1 MNTTRILQS
10 SSIISI
16 CLAMSIGI
24 NAQDAYAQAREGN
37 VAAGVPDI
45 IVTALKR
52 SESIQDVPATITAF
66 SQQDVE
72 TRQINGLTDLISL
85 VPSLQVG
92 YTFGSNSLALRGIST
107 NLTSGFEDPSVAVH
121 INGVYQ
127 ARSHA
132 LNLALMDL
140 ERVEVLSGPQGTLY
154 GRNAT
159 GGVINYILRRPTDQM
174 EAEITAKIGNYESY
188 GLKGHISGPINDTVS
203 FRISGLWDNRDKG
216 FIKNV
221 LPGASKSSFHEEKIV
236 GIRGVLAFQPTETLE
251 IDLEG
256 SFASTRSSFQPTA
269 LGPSLNATRQ
279 AQMGNQTFEPRKVAA
294 KFPGRNDSKDYSAS
308 ATIRWDMSDDVKLT
322 SITAYKKYKNNMD
335 LDLESS
341 PGDLQDVFNQYH
353 SDTYTQELNLNT
365 VMFDGRLN
373 SVFGIFY
380 FHDNVFG
387 ATQLFGDTLALFGF
401 GTTYTKFFDADN
413 FLRSR
418 SISFF
423 TDQTLNVTDK
433 LRLLG
438 GVRYNEDKKKTT
450 NRRIA
455 NCLAE
460 IVNDQKFT
468 AWTPKAGLQYD
479 VTDNIMAYGNYQ
491 KGFKAGGVAMGT
503 CGNAFEPETIKGFEI
518 GLKTQLFDNRVRF
531 NIAGYWYKYGNIQVQ
546 KTLGTVGGFTVQ
558 NAAQSKIKGIEASL
572 DAEIVDRLQLSVSG
586 MVQSAK
592 YTDFVNCNN
601 RAFLGACSS
610 LDPRP
615 VTDPSRNEQLSG
627 NWLNRAA
634 PYSLNVGLQYTA
646 DVGGGEL
653 VLRGESYWS
662 GKVRYSEFD
671 APLLTQSAYSLQNA
685 YLTYTPE
692 SEKFTFR
699 LFAKNIAN
707 KDHFATA
714 YFNGFTAQDQAVW
727 AEPRTFGAEA
737 SYRF

>member
-1 MNTTRILQS
+1 MYKARILRS
-10 SSIISI
+10 SSLMPL
-16 CLAMSIGI
+16 CLALSIG
-24 NAQDAYAQAREGN
+24 AGAKHVSAQAPADGTP
-37 VAAGVPDI
+37 VGVQDI

-52 SESIQDVPATITAF
+52 SESIQDVPATIAAF

-85 VPSLQVG
+85 VPSMQVG
-92 YTFGSNSLALRGIST
+92 YTYGSNSLALRGIST

-121 INGVYQ
+121 VNGVYQ

-159 GGVINYILRRPTDQM
+159 GGVINYILRRPTDEM
-174 EAEITAKIGNYESY
+174 EAEITGKIGNYESY
-188 GLKGHISGPINDTVS
+188 GLKGHISGPISDTVG

-236 GIRGVLAFQPTETLE
+236 GIRGVLAFQPTDTLQ

-269 LGPSLNATRQ
+269 LGPSLNATRA
-279 AQMGNQTFEPRKVAA
+279 AQMAGQTFEPRKVAA

-308 ATIRWDMSDDVKLT
+308 ATIRWDVSDDVKLT
-322 SITAYKKYKNNMD
+322 SISAYKKYKNNMD

-365 VMFDGRLN
+365 VMFDDRLN

-380 FHDNVFG
+380 FHDNAFG
-387 ATQLFGDTLALFGF
+387 ATQIFGNPFG
-401 GTTYTKFFDADN
+401 GPYAKFFDTDN
-413 FLRSR
+413 FLKSR

-423 TDQTLNVTDK
+423 TDQTLNVTDR

-450 NRRIA
+450 NRRIP

-460 IVNDQKFT
+460 IFKDQKFT

-491 KGFKAGGVAMGT
+491 KGFKAGGVALGT
-503 CGNAFEPETIKGFEI
+503 CGNDFEPESIKGFEV

-546 KTLGTVGGFTVQ
+546 KTLGTAGGFTVQ
-558 NAAQSKIKGIEASL
+558 NAAESKIKGIEASL
-572 DAEIVDRLQLSVSG
+572 DAEIVDRLQLSISG

-601 RAFLGACSS
+601 RAFLGACSAA
-610 LDPRP
+610 DPRP
-615 VTDPSRNEQLSG
+615 VTDPTRNQDLSG

-646 DVGGGEL
+646 DVAGGEL

-662 GKVRYSEFD
+662 GKDGYSEFD
-671 APLLTQSAYSLQNA
+671 APLLTQSAYSVQNA

-692 SEKFTFR
+692 SEKFTLR

-707 KDHFATA
+707 KDYYATA

>member
-1 MNTTRILQS
+1 MYKAGVLRS
-10 SSIISI
+10 SSLIPI
-16 CLAMSIGI
+16 CLALSVGMG
-24 NAQDAYAQAREGN
+24 ATDASAQARADS
-37 VAAGVPDI
+37 AAGGVEEI
-45 IVTALKR
+45 VVTALKR
-52 SESIQDVPATITAF
+52 SENIQDVPATIAAF

-85 VPSLQVG
+85 VPSMQVG
-92 YTFGSNSLALRGIST
+92 YTYGSNSLALRGIST

-159 GGVINYILRRPTDQM
+159 GGVINYILRGPSKET
-174 EAEITAKIGNYESY
+174 EAEITGSVGNYESY
-188 GLKGHISGPINDTVS
+188 GLKGHISGPINDKVG

-221 LPGASKSSFHEEKIV
+221 LPGASKSRFAEEKIAGV
-236 GIRGVLAFQPTETLE
+236 RGVLAFEPADSLR

-269 LGPSLNATRQ
+269 LGPSLNATRA
-279 AQMGNQTFEPRKVAA
+279 AQMAGQTFEPRKVAA
-294 KFPGRNDSKDYSAS
+294 KLPGRNDSKDYSAS
-308 ATIRWDMSDDVKLT
+308 ATIRWDLNEDVKLT

-335 LDLESS
+335 LDLEAS

-365 VMFDGRLN
+365 SMFDGRLN

-387 ATQLFGDTLALFGF
+387 ATQLFGNPFG
-401 GTTYTKFFDADN
+401 GPYAKYYDAAN

-423 TDQTLNVTDK
+423 TDQTLNVTDR

-438 GVRYNEDKKKTT
+438 GVRYNEDKKKTR
-450 NRRIA
+450 NRVP
-455 NCLAE
+455 NCLVDGVLVAE
-460 IVNDQKFT
+460 IPTDQKFT

-479 VTDNIMAYGNYQ
+479 VTGDVMVYGNYQ
-491 KGFKAGGVAMGT
+491 KGFKAGGVALGT
-503 CGNAFEPETIKGFEI
+503 CGNDFEPETIKGFEV
-518 GLKTQLFDNRVRF
+518 GLKTQFLDNRVRF

-546 KTLGTVGGFTVQ
+546 KTLGTAGGFTVQ

-601 RAFLGACSS
+601 RAFLGACSA

-615 VTDPSRNEQLSG
+615 VTDPSRNQQLSG

-646 DVGGGEL
+646 GVGGGKL

-662 GKVRYSEFD
+662 GKVRYSEFN

-692 SEKFTFR
+692 GEQFTLR

-707 KDHFATA
+707 KDHYATA